1 MKKSFLTINT
11 SFNQSFKNLYLEFVL
26 FQIQMMPTKEKVILD
41 FEYFIQSAIKKEL
54 SWKSLAYFLTD
65 LSTTMDK
72 SKQVIRALVQELEVW
87 VLKVESEKNEVED
100 FKEVDDGNEVE
111 TSGVHITEDHEQI
124 HMSEEN
130 MSDILTSDSYTSDF
144 EIERIGNKIME
155 DIPSSIGIENEI
167 EVLDVN
173 KESIRVCGAI

>member
-11 SFNQSFKNLYLEFVL
+11 SFNQPSKNLYLEFVL

-41 FEYFIQSAIKKEL
+41 FEYFIQSAIQKEI

-72 SKQVIRALVQELEVW
+72 SKQVIRVLVQELEIW

-100 FKEVDDGNEVE
+100 SKEVEEKRVD
-111 TSGVHITEDHEQI
+111 ITEDHEQI
-124 HMSEEN
+124 HMSE
-130 MSDILTSDSYTSDF
+130 T
-144 EIERIGNKIME
+144 
-155 DIPSSIGIENEI
+155 
-167 EVLDVN
+167 
-173 KESIRVCGAI
+173 

>member
-1 MKKSFLTINT
+1 MQTD
-11 SFNQSFKNLYLEFVL
+11 
-26 FQIQMMPTKEKVILD
+26 EKVILD
-41 FEYFIQSAIKKEL
+41 YQSFIQSAIQKEL

-65 LSTTMDK
+65 LSTTLDK
-72 SKQVIRALVQELEVW
+72 SHQVIRILVQELEVW